1 MWPRPGRFTHS
12 NDCLKGVASEPGCD
26 DGAAGLE
33 PDQGE
38 PGAPG
43 GAAAA
48 VDGAGILPAD
58 RCLAGAGPCCVGR
71 RCRCCLL
78 RRTRYAAGQL
88 PSVAG
93 LTAPAPFFFFCMSNQ
108 HKETYSLPTC
118 FSVAELCRRT
128 GLGRT
133 TVSQALSR
141 GDLEHYRVGSRVVI
155 PEPAVLS
162 WLESHRISKR
172 PKLRVA

>member
-1 MWPRPGRFTHS
+1 MWPRLGCFSHS
-12 NDCLKGVASEPGCD
+12 NGCLKGVPSERGGD

-33 PDQGE
+33 PGD
-38 PGAPG
+38 PS
-43 GAAAA
+43 GAAAP

-58 RCLAGAGPCCVGR
+58 RCLAGAGPCCVGCRCR
-71 RCRCCLL
+71 RCVL

-93 LTAPAPFFFFCMSNQ
+93 LTAPPPFFFFCMSNQ

-155 PEPAVLS
+155 PEPAVVS

>member
-1 MWPRPGRFTHS
+1 MLPRPPVPSPRIAPSTICRRIIARRGRT
-12 NDCLKGVASEPGCD
+12 NCA
-26 DGAAGLE
+26 
-33 PDQGE
+33 
-38 PGAPG
+38 
-43 GAAAA
+43 
-48 VDGAGILPAD
+48 
-58 RCLAGAGPCCVGR
+58 
-71 RCRCCLL
+71 
-78 RRTRYAAGQL
+78 
-88 PSVAG
+88 
-93 LTAPAPFFFFCMSNQ
+93 APFFFFCMSNQ
-108 HKETYSLPTC
+108 HKETYSLPNC

-162 WLESHRISKR
+162 WLESHRICKR

>member
-1 MWPRPGRFTHS
+1 M
-12 NDCLKGVASEPGCD
+12 
-26 DGAAGLE
+26 
-33 PDQGE
+33 
-38 PGAPG
+38 
-43 GAAAA
+43 
-48 VDGAGILPAD
+48 
-58 RCLAGAGPCCVGR
+58 
-71 RCRCCLL
+71 L
-78 RRTRYAAGQL
+78 RRL
-88 PSVAG
+88 PVPS
-93 LTAPAPFFFFCMSNQ
+93 LLIAPNTICRPTIAKRGRTDRAAPFFFFCMSNQ

-155 PEPAVLS
+155 PEPAVVS